1 MSLIDLYL
9 SKCCAA
15 YKNCKQRSKMK
26 KIINNAQK
34 IIQLRLKTN
43 KITFKDDRNI
53 RTATYKVNSELFIYL
68 FIYSSFYACSYISY
82 GS

>member
-9 SKCCAA
+9 NKCCAA

-34 IIQLRLKTN
+34 SFSSDSKQTRSLS
-43 KITFKDDRNI
+43 KDDRNI
-53 RTATYKVNSELFIYL
+53 RTATYKVNSESFIYL